1 MTTPYKVI
9 FLYFRKG
16 FTTQE
21 IAMLLDIDTKK
32 VDEIIDQE
40 WTTVHNLQK
49 DKFLVYGEF
58 ELEDAKF

>member
-21 IAMLLDIDTKK
+21 IAMLLDINTKN

-40 WTTVHNLQK
+40 WTTVHNLHK
-49 DKFLVYGEF
+49 YKFQTHGEF
-58 ELEDAKF
+58 ELEDK